1 VIGRGERPAMLVHR
15 HPAAPEPVLR
25 EVCAGAEEEG
35 VPTEVVVA
43 PEGGDAQDAT
53 ALAHAAARESRLDV
67 GIGIDAS
74 GAAAVH
80 HVKLPEDRPPATTGP
95 GSAPVDWRRAGR
107 IAARVVKG
115 LPLTADPPAEDR

>member
-1 VIGRGERPAMLVHR
+1 MLVYR
-15 HPAAPEPVLR
+15 HPAAPGPVLR

-35 VPTEVVVA
+35 VPTEVADA
-43 PEGGDAQDAT
+43 PGGGGAQDAI

-80 HVKLPEDRPPATTGP
+80 HGKLPQDRPPATTGP
-95 GSAPVDWRRAGR
+95 HSTAPDWRRAGR
-107 IAARVVKG
+107 IGARVVKG
-115 LPLTADPPAEDR
+115 LPLTEDH